1 MISVFFICVSIFS
14 FCIKT
19 HPGFRI
25 PHLEMDIITKNG
37 SIVTRNTF
45 FNATPE
51 EQKTSFGLNKIKTL
65 PHNAFFWI
73 ELISN
78 IWFALE
84 IIIRFT
90 FCPKKLQFVQA
101 PINVIDF
108 VATVSFYI
116 DMTIEIVI
124 PESTNRDTIEL
135 FSIIRIMRLFKLTQH
150 SSGLK
155 ILIQTFKA
163 SAQELMLLVFFVLLG
178 IVIFAAL
185 IYYAERIQSN
195 PDNDF
200 DSIPR
205 YVYVADKLKQTTF
218 SVNKR
223 ENPFSIR

>member
-1 MISVFFICVSIFS
+1 MNIFNG
-14 FCIKT
+14 T
-19 HPGFRI
+19 YEQQQHQ
-25 PHLEMDIITKNG
+25 LKNA
-37 SIVTRNTF
+37 F
-45 FNATPE
+45 Y
-51 EQKTSFGLNKIKTL
+51 GLNKIKTM
-65 PHNAFFWI
+65 PHESFFWI

-78 IWFALE
+78 VWFAFE
-84 IIIRFT
+84 ILIRFT
-90 FCPKKLQFVQA
+90 FCPNKMQFVQA
-101 PINVIDF
+101 PINIIDF

-116 DMTIEIVI
+116 DMTVEIVI

-205 YVYVADKLKQTTF
+205 
-218 SVNKR
+218 
-223 ENPFSIR
+223 